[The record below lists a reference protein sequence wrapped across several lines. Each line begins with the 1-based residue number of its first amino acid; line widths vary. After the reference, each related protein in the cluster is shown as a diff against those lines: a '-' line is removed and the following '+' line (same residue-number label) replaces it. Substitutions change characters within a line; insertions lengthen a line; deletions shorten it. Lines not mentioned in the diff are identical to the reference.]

1 MCALFRE
8 VFEDSGFT
16 AADPSYHVISVEGV
30 RFVVLLDGEKLTV
43 TTSQPRV
50 CTVSEVKES
59 DLPAG
64 VRLNNTGAAVSVR
77 FFRLRALSKGVTTI
91 RASGVPVSQDA
102 HMLVIVKRKLQVRIY
117 AHRVQDSAGHA
128 TRRPAAEVS
137 KWIGEVNRIWLN
149 RANVQVILHGIRDLP
164 FPGDLGRIVT
174 VPNRPG
180 GLSEHPLAKMAI
192 EGVGLNLF
200 LVWSLQWEG
209 STRDELALTTLGTAN
224 TPPGM
229 GLTFFQDDAGPNP
242 AVVLAHE
249 IGHHLG
255 LNHKGH
261 KVGELMAETDS
272 AMSSDPLLTPLDLLI
287 ANP

>member
-1 MCALFRE
+1 MGALFRE

-43 TTSQPRV
+43 SSSQPRV

-64 VRLNNTGAAVSVR
+64 ARLHNTGAAGSVR
-77 FFRLRALSKGVTTI
+77 FFRLRALSKGVTSI
-91 RASGVPVSQDA
+91 RAFGGPISQDA
-102 HMLVIVKRKLQVRIY
+102 HMLVIVKRKLQLKIY
-117 AHRVQDSAGHA
+117 AHCVHDTAGHA
-128 TRRPAAEVS
+128 TKRPAAEVS
-137 KWIGEVNRIWLN
+137 KWIGEVNRIWFN
-149 RANVQVILHGIRDLP
+149 RANVQVILHGIRDLT
-164 FPGDLGRIVT
+164 FSGDLGRIVT

-180 GLSEHPLAKMAI
+180 GLSGHPLAKKAV
-192 EGVGLNLF
+192 EGVDLNLF

-209 STRDELALTTLGTAN
+209 SKDDELALTTLGSAK

-229 GLTFFQDDAGPNP
+229 GVTFFQDNAGPNP
-242 AVVLAHE
+242 AVILAHE

-255 LNHKGH
+255 LDHKGH
-261 KVGELMAETDS
+261 KPGDLMAETDR
-272 AMSSDPLLTPLDLLI
+272 AMSSDPLLTILDLVI